1 MEGVGEFIAWLFAAT
16 AFTGF
21 GCWLAWKLH
30 RRGAWWWAFPLPA
43 ALIAAVAL
51 TVFAIGS

>member
-1 MEGVGEFIAWLFAAT
+1 MEGVAEFIAWLFAAT

-30 RRGAWWWAFPLPA
+30 RRRAWWWAFPLPA
-43 ALIAAVAL
+43 AWFVGIALTLIA
-51 TVFAIGS
+51 IES

>member
-1 MEGVGEFIAWLFAAT
+1 MEDVAEFIAWLFAAT

-30 RRGAWWWAFPLPA
+30 RRRAWWWAFPLPA

-51 TVFAIGS
+51 TLIAVES